1 VGTKIQE
8 NPTLREYERIIGQI
22 KEVISARVVAN
33 DHGAI
38 EEIHV
43 LAGSGRGP
51 KQIVRDI
58 ESAFMAQFGVSVDH
72 KKISVAQVQDDLA
85 AGGQPRIKL
94 VSVNL
99 TTTGTKAEARVQLEF
114 EETACEGTAIGVASG
129 GNRLRLVA
137 AACLQAVEQYF
148 KGECVFAVEEIRVV
162 SIANREAV
170 LVAVALVTPTGEELF
185 IGSSVIRDDDREA
198 VARATL
204 DAINRQFAV
213 WVKKAS

>member
-1 VGTKIQE
+1 MGTRAQD

-22 KEVISARVVAN
+22 REVISARVVAN
-33 DHGAI
+33 DRGTI

-72 KKISVAQVQDDLA
+72 KKISVAQVQDDVSA
-85 AGGQPRIKL
+85 SGPARIKL

-99 TTTGTKAEARVQLEF
+99 TTSGTKAEARVQLQF
-114 EETACEGTAIGVASG
+114 EDTACEGAASGVASG

-137 AACLQAVEQYF
+137 GACLQAVEQYF
-148 KGECVFAVEEIRVV
+148 KSECVFSVEEIQVV
-162 SIANREAV
+162 SIANRQAV
-170 LVAVALVTPTGEELF
+170 VAAVALVTPTGEDLF

-204 DAINRQFAV
+204 DAINRQFSI
-213 WVKKAS
+213 WVKKSS